1 MSDKLDKMDARILN
15 LLQRDASLGVK
26 EIAAEIGLSV
36 SPTFERIKRLRKEG
50 YIERYVVLVNR
61 EKLGKHLLVICTVT
75 LKQQSLETLKSFEE
89 AVSKFSEVLEIMCI
103 AGNHDYLL
111 KIAVKDVED
120 YHIFVMK
127 NLSAIPN
134 VSNVSSNFV
143 LKEIKKETALEVKI

>member
-1 MSDKLDKMDARILN
+1 MTDRIDKMDARILN
-15 LLQRDASLGVK
+15 ILQRDASLGVK

-36 SPTFERIKRLRKEG
+36 SPTFERIKRLRKDG

-75 LKQQSLETLKSFEE
+75 LKQQSLETLKNFEE
-89 AVSKFSEVLEIMCI
+89 AVNQFSEVLEIMCI

-120 YHIFVMK
+120 YHLFVMK
-127 NLSAIPN
+127 HLSGIPN
-134 VSNVSSNFV
+134 VANVNSSFV

>member
-1 MSDKLDKMDARILN
+1 MDKIDKMDARILN
-15 LLQRDASLGVK
+15 ILQRDASLGVK

-61 EKLGKHLLVICTVT
+61 EKLGKHLLVMCTVT
-75 LKQQSLETLKSFEE
+75 LKQQSLETLKNFEV
-89 AVSKFSEVLEIMCI
+89 AVKQFSEVLEIMCI

-120 YHIFVMK
+120 YHLFVMQQ
-127 NLSAIPN
+127 LSSIPN
-134 VSNVSSNFV
+134 VANVSSSFV
-143 LKEIKKETALEVKI
+143 LKEIKKETAFEVKI